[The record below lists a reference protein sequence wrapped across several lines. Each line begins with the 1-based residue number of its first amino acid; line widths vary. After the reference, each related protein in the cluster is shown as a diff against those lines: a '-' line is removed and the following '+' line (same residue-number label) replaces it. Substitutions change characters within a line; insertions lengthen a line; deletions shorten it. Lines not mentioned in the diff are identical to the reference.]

1 MSILTPQLLPLRQ
14 RLICAVITGGLLAL
28 AGTFSLM
35 GANANT
41 APTLSISQIP
51 LTVASPVHPQV
62 LFALG
67 NSQSMDGTL
76 SGAIMTGSGS
86 LPSSL
91 NSLSATSSP
100 VNYAVPA
107 GFTPPLSGPDASGN
121 APYTV
126 SMGDGVLA
134 DNGASRLNVAKAGIN
149 AIINAYMQNTDFALE
164 TYNTSPSALYSTWVY
179 YMSPAGTAPDGKFNF
194 TNTPISGK
202 RYVANPCFSYQA
214 GTTSSTVKDNCAS
227 IAGRYGSST
236 VNLSQWMEI
245 SASSDDPQVNDVL
258 YAPSSLGVYV
268 NYGGTSP
275 SSPYPPQ
282 QSLAAYNAGNI
293 HVTYPNA
300 LPTYAYKRHS
310 PTNAG
315 YVPFTSEVMESRR
328 GFGYYAYQYPND
340 GTVLVPMTSAGTV
353 PTSASVTAAVAALT
367 TPHLKPETN
376 IVNNQV
382 HEIRAVASQSPTA
395 GLLTKAKSYLA
406 TTATGTNGCLPKQ
419 YVVLISDG
427 LPTQDM
433 AGNNW
438 PPLGS
443 AAAAGY
449 GVTASFN
456 SDGTVA
462 ATNDTAL
469 TDTITALTNLSNAGI
484 KTFIIGLGAGVD
496 PSVNP
501 QAASTLQAMAI
512 AGGSTSYYPAS
523 SPAALVDDL
532 NQILL
537 SVQSGTLS
545 TTSAAVNSTYLKTG
559 SVEFQANFTSSAT
572 PYQDWTGDVFEK
584 ALDPNTG
591 APTGAPIW
599 SAAANLDVKANGTGW
614 LSGRNIVTWDPT
626 LANNAGAGA
635 PFQWASLG
643 SAQQGLLQPADANGI
658 ARLEYLRGNTALEK
672 RNAGGIFRNRSHL
685 LGDVVN
691 SQPIYVSTPNDAYF
705 SSSYRKFVAAN
716 STRTPMVYA
725 GANDGMLH
733 AFVASTG
740 NEQFAFVPNAMF
752 ANLKSLTDPLYNQS
766 HRYFVDGPPK
776 VADVQFSDQTWHTLL
791 VGGEGGGGK
800 SIYAIDVTKP
810 QLLTTES
817 AVASAVLWEF
827 ADAAGGVPSGD
838 LGLTYSE
845 PVIAPINV
853 STNVSTNAPV
863 NATGMRFAVFF
874 GNGYNSA
881 NNHSVLYA
889 LDPKTG
895 ETLAKIDLCAAV
907 PSACS
912 TASPQGLSS
921 VSIGTADGLAS
932 SPITQI
938 YAGDLQ
944 GNLWAVDVSNSNP
957 ASWAVRLL
965 FQARDAGGNTQ
976 PVTTAPLVTL
986 HPDYPRQLGNFVMI
1000 GTGQLLQ
1007 SVDLT
1012 STATQSIYGI
1022 WDKEEVTTVATRSML
1037 TAQTLT
1043 ALSAASTGLPQDVL
1057 TDTRNTVEWAT
1068 KLGWYIDLIVPGQ
1081 RVVTQPQLLNGA
1093 FLTALNTP
1101 PANSC
1106 TAGFSS
1112 DFLEVNYING
1122 GSFDTP
1128 QLDINGDHSITETD
1142 HVSGANPNPVGV
1154 KIGGGFLSTPTPVK
1168 NKGRIGKIG
1177 TLSAGNQPV
1186 IQDLDNAKKRTSW
1199 WQVQ

>member
-1 MSILTPQLLPLRQ
+1 MFTFIPRLLPLRQ
-14 RLICAVITGGLLAL
+14 QLLYAAIASALFAL
-28 AGTFSLM
+28 AGTFTLM
-35 GANANT
+35 AASAAPN
-41 APTLSISQIP
+41 PTLSISQIP
-51 LTVASPVHPQV
+51 LTVASAVHPQV
-62 LFALG
+62 LFAIG

-76 SGAIMTGSGS
+76 SGAIMTGSGA
-86 LPSSL
+86 LSSSYD
-91 NSLSATSSP
+91 SLSATTSP
-100 VNYAVPA
+100 ISYAVPA
-107 GFTPPLSGPDASGN
+107 GFTPPLSGPDAAGN

-126 SMGDGVLA
+126 SMGGGVLA

-164 TYNTSPSALYSTWVY
+164 TYDTQKPTLYSTWVY
-179 YMSPAGTAPDGKFNF
+179 YMSPAGTAPQGKFNF
-194 TNTPISGK
+194 TNTPINGK

-214 GTTSSTVKDNCAS
+214 GTTSSIVQSNCAS
-227 IAGRYGSST
+227 IAGRYGSSAI
-236 VNLSQWMEI
+236 NLSRWMEI
-245 SASSDDPQVNDVL
+245 SASSDDPQINDVL
-258 YAPSSLGVYV
+258 YDRGTLGTFVT
-268 NYGGTSP
+268 YGGTTP

-282 QSLAAYNAGNI
+282 QSLASYNAGNI
-293 HVTYPNA
+293 FLYYAGAVPSNAPNGA
-300 LPTYAYKRHS
+300 G

-315 YVPFTSEVMESRR
+315 YVPYTSEVFNARR
-328 GFGYYAYQYPND
+328 GFGYSANQSPNT
-340 GTVLVPMTSAGTV
+340 GAVLVPMTSAGTV
-353 PTSASVTAAVAALT
+353 PTSTSVAAAVNALT
-367 TPHLKPETN
+367 TPYLKPETN
-376 IVNNQV
+376 VVSTQA
-382 HEIRAVASQSPTA
+382 HEIQAVAGQSPTA
-395 GLLTKAKSYLA
+395 GLLTTAKSYLA
-406 TTATGTNGCLPKQ
+406 TVATGTGGCLPKQ

-427 LPTQDM
+427 LPTQDL

-449 GVTASFN
+449 NVTATFN
-456 SDGTVA
+456 TDGTVA
-462 ATNDTAL
+462 STNDTAL
-469 TDTITALTNLSNAGI
+469 TDTITALTDLRNAGI

-512 AGGSTSYYPAS
+512 AGGTTSYYPAS
-523 SPAALVDDL
+523 SPATLVDDL

-545 TTSAAVNSTYLKTG
+545 TSSAAVNSTYLKTG
-559 SVEFQANFTSSAT
+559 SVEFQASFTSNAA

-584 ALDPNTG
+584 VLDVTTG

-599 SAAANLDVKANGTGW
+599 SAATILDTKASGSGW
-614 LSGRNIVTWDPT
+614 STARKIVTWDPT
-626 LANNAGAGA
+626 LAGNLGAGM
-635 PFQWASLG
+635 PFQWTNLNA
-643 SAQQGLLQPADANGI
+643 AQQGVLQPSDVLGSS
-658 ARLEYLRGNTALEK
+658 RLDYLRGSTLLEK
-672 RNAGGIFRNRSHL
+672 RNTGGVFRNRSHL
-685 LGDVVN
+685 LGDVAN
-691 SQPIYVSTPNDAYF
+691 SQPIYVGAPNDVYF
-705 SSSYRKFVAAN
+705 SSSYRAFVAAN
-716 STRTPMVYA
+716 STRTPMLYA

-740 NEQFAFVPNAMF
+740 EEQFAFLPNAVF
-752 ANLKSLTDPLYNQS
+752 ANLKFLTDPLYNQS
-766 HRYFVDGPPK
+766 HRYFVDGSPK
-776 VADVQFSDQTWHTLL
+776 VADVQFSDGTWHTLL
-791 VGGEGGGGK
+791 VGGEAGGGK
-800 SIYAIDVTKP
+800 SIFAIDVTKP

-845 PVIAPINV
+845 PVIAPV
-853 STNVSTNAPV
+853 SLSIAPV
-863 NATGMRFAVFF
+863 SLSSKQFAVFF

-889 LDPKTG
+889 LNPKTG
-895 ETLAKIDLCAAV
+895 ATLAKIDLCAAV
-907 PSACS
+907 PGACNTS
-912 TASPQGLSS
+912 LPQGLSTVS
-921 VSIGTADGLAS
+921 VGTSDGAS
-932 SPITQI
+932 GSAITQI

-944 GNLWAVDVSNSNP
+944 GNLWAVDVSGSTV
-957 ASWAVRLL
+957 ATWTVRLL
-965 FQARDAGGNTQ
+965 FQARDASGNRQ
-976 PVTTAPLVTL
+976 PITTAPVVTL
-986 HPDYPRQLGNFVMI
+986 HPNYPRRVGNFVMI

-1012 STATQSIYGI
+1012 NAATQSIYGI
-1022 WDKEEVTTVATRSML
+1022 WDKPNNNTVATRSTL
-1037 TAQTLT
+1037 TSQTLT
-1043 ALSAASTGLPQDVL
+1043 ALSAATTGLPQDVL
-1057 TDTRNTVEWAT
+1057 TDTRNTVDWPT
-1068 KLGWYIDLIVPGQ
+1068 KFGWYIDLIVPGQ

-1112 DFLEVNYING
+1112 DFLEVNYTNG

-1128 QLDINGDHSITETD
+1128 QLDINGDFSITATD

-1168 NKGRIGKIG
+1168 NNGKIRKIG